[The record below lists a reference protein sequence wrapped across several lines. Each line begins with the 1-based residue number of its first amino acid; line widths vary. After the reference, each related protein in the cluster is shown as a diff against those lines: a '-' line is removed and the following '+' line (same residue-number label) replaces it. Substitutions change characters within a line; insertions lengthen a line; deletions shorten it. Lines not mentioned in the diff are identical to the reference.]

1 MRFYAMGNYYLSSI
15 QQGIQAA
22 HALGEMFN
30 QSPYGDSPV
39 GRYLRDW
46 CMNHK
51 TMVLLNGGN
60 SADLRDLWTLLS
72 DERNTQYPIGKF
84 SEDEQSLDGALTC
97 VAIVLPERLYNAEW
111 IKPGPNNDIGYWWY
125 ESDKELGF
133 GMQILGWEAELLT
146 VIKRLP
152 LAR

>member
-22 HALGEMFN
+22 HALGDMVVN
-30 QSPYGDSPV
+30 SKTDSSEKQKV
-39 GRYLRDW
+39 LTEWLYF
-46 CMNHK
+46 HK

-60 SADLRDLWTLLS
+60 SANLRDLWTLLS
-72 DERNTQYPIGKF
+72 DERNTLFPVSKF

-97 VAIVLPERLYNAEW
+97 VAIVLPERLYNADWVRLFNKEFG
-111 IKPGPNNDIGYWWY
+111 KDDGYWADSSG
-125 ESDKELGF
+125 EK
-133 GMQILGWEAELLT
+133 IKGWEAELLT